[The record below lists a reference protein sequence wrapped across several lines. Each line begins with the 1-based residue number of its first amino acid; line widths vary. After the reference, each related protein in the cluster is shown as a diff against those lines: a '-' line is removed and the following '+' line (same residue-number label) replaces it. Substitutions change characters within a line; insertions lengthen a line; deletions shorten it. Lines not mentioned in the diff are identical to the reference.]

1 MSDKSGRVTPNSTLI
16 GIFGI
21 LPNIRKKGEN
31 PVVCDI
37 VQLYACVSVATHSDH
52 DFLACGG
59 RVPNI
64 LMRVALNCSQ
74 LPFVCGLCCMVHN
87 FCTSAKSHNSLT
99 NWFSNDLPWSV
110 IIFSGHP

>member
-1 MSDKSGRVTPNSTLI
+1 M
-16 GIFGI
+16 
-21 LPNIRKKGEN
+21 RKKGEN
-31 PVVCDI
+31 PIVCDI

-64 LMRVALNCSQ
+64 LMRGALNHSQ
-74 LPFVCGLCCMVHN
+74 LPLVCGLYGMVCN
-87 FCTSAKSHNSLT
+87 FCTCAKSHNSLT

-110 IIFSGHP
+110 IIFSDHP

>member
-1 MSDKSGRVTPNSTLI
+1 MRT
-16 GIFGI
+16 FGI
-21 LPNIRKKGEN
+21 LSNIRKKGEN

-37 VQLYACVSVATHSDH
+37 VQLYACVSVTTHSDH

-64 LMRVALNCSQ
+64 LMRVALNHSQ
-74 LPFVCGLCCMVHN
+74 LPFVCGLYGMVHN
-87 FCTSAKSHNSLT
+87 FCTLAKSHNSLT
-99 NWFSNDLPWSV
+99 NWFSKDLPWSV

>member
-1 MSDKSGRVTPNSTLI
+1 MH
-16 GIFGI
+16 
-21 LPNIRKKGEN
+21 
-31 PVVCDI
+31 VC
-37 VQLYACVSVATHSDH
+37 VATHSDH

-64 LMRVALNCSQ
+64 LMTVALNHSQ
-74 LPFVCGLCCMVHN
+74 LPFVCGPYGMVCN